1 MMNYLEKNS
10 KSWDE
15 KVEDENGC
23 TIPVSSEDVENAR
36 NGKWDIV
43 ITPNKPV
50 PKNWFP
56 EDMKGKEVLVIG
68 GGGQQGAIL
77 AAVGAGVTVF
87 DLSRKQLEQDEFV
100 AKRDNLQIKTVHG
113 NCQDLSAFVD
123 EQFDLIVHLVGCWI
137 DSYEPAW
144 REAYRVLK
152 KGGAMLAI
160 GVNPIEFIFDLEK
173 MEAGELVVRHKIP
186 YSDLTSL
193 TDEERD
199 RITAKDGVAFG
210 HTLHDLIQGQ
220 IDAGFLIAGFYED
233 NGNGTILDEYIDM
246 YFATKAI
253 KL

>member
-1 MMNYLEKNS
+1 MNYQEINS

-15 KVEDENGC
+15 KVDDGNGC
-23 TIPVSSEDVENAR
+23 TVPVSSQEVENAR
-36 NGKWDIV
+36 NGKWDI
-43 ITPNKPV
+43 IMTPNKHV
-50 PKNWFP
+50 PKSWFP
-56 EDMKGKEVLVIG
+56 SLNGKNVLVIG
-68 GGGQQGAIL
+68 GGGQQGPIL
-77 AAVGAGVTVF
+77 AAAGAAVTVF

-113 NCQDLSAFVD
+113 NCQDLSVFAD
-123 EQFDLIVHLVGCWI
+123 GEFDLIVYLVGCWI

-152 KGGAMLAI
+152 KGGAMLAV
-160 GVNPIEFIFDLEK
+160 GVNPVEFLFDLEK
-173 MEAGELVVRHKIP
+173 MEAGELVVRPKIP

-193 TDEERD
+193 EGEERD

-210 HTLHDLIQGQ
+210 HTLHHLIQGQ
-220 IDAGFLIAGFYED
+220 IDVGFLIAGFYED